1 MRGMLIAY
9 DEDGNV
15 TNTRSYQNVYDE
27 DTGEAIGTIDFLAA
41 EAAGIPN
48 TAFWKI
54 TKYDHVYDDKGN
66 MTRVPVAD
74 QPVKGSK
81 VWPEYLGGEAH
92 QFRVILAGPEG
103 DKRIVKLVHR
113 KSGVVR
119 DRAKIEK
126 AIEARK
132 AATPPGEPVDLRDL
146 VGGPQRPLKLDEEGR
161 TAPRVQRDRPKFPV
175 ISRKLRGD
183 EK

>member
-9 DEDGNV
+9 DEGGNV
-15 TNTRSYQNVYDE
+15 TNTRSFQNVYDE

-132 AATPPGEPVDLRDL
+132 AEAREEGKPADLRDL
-146 VGGPQRPLKLDEEGR
+146 VGGPTRPLKLDEDGR
-161 TAPRVQRDRPKFPV
+161 TRPRAEPKPRPAFPIV
-175 ISRKLRGD
+175 RRETG
-183 EK
+183 